1 MSQIQNTHVHP
12 AFAGVL
18 NNFAAIPQRV
28 AAASLVK
35 CRVSIKTE
43 DGDTTYDVLFPS
55 TCDAL
60 IDAQARVGMI
70 PCKVSVKALP

>member
-1 MSQIQNTHVHP
+1 MSQPANAHVHP

-28 AAASLVK
+28 AAATLVK
-35 CRVSIKTE
+35 CRVSVKTE
-43 DGDTTYDVLFPS
+43 DGQQTYDGLYPS
-55 TCDAL
+55 TCDAV
-60 IDAQARVGMI
+60 IDAQTRVGLR